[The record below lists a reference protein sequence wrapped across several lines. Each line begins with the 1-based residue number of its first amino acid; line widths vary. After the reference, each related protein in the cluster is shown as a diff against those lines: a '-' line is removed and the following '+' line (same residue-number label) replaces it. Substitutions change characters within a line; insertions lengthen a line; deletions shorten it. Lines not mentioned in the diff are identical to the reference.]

1 MFSIRRVV
9 NRVFLLCLPLIFLT
23 ACSTQTLYTNTNTR
37 LGAIADDEF
46 FLLLPTDIHGLSGNR
61 KEKETVFYQSFL
73 DAFGSRALKTEHL
86 KDQLYRAGLA
96 DISWRMSH
104 AMHHLVTAHGYF
116 NYAAEQGAHDGNKFT
131 QLDREIAHLT
141 QWVTRH
147 YGLTVPPRYIG
158 VAHIDSM
165 GVAEA
170 GEHIQYRVIAGIYST
185 ERQTLERVVSYVK
198 KSSNQNLAILHDLDI
213 LGVLLYREL
222 FEL

>member
-1 MFSIRRVV
+1 MFSIRRVI
-9 NRVFLLCLPLIFLT
+9 NIIFWSCLPLIFLT
-23 ACSTQTLYTNTNTR
+23 ACSTQTLYTNTR
-37 LGAIADDEF
+37 LDAIADDEL

-73 DAFGSRALKTEHL
+73 DAFGTSALKTEKL
-86 KDQLYRAGLA
+86 KDQLYSAGLA

-116 NYAAEQGAHDGNKFT
+116 NYAAEHGSHEGNKFA
-131 QLDREIAHLT
+131 QLDREIAQLT

-147 YGLTVPPRYIG
+147 YGLAVPPRYIG

-170 GEHIQYRVIAGIYST
+170 GEHIKYRVIAGIYST
-185 ERQTLERVVSYVK
+185 EKQSLERVVSYVK
-198 KSSNQNLAILHDLDI
+198 ESPNQNLAILHDLDI
-213 LGVLLYREL
+213 LGVLLYWEL
-222 FEL
+222 FELN